1 MNRSNMKSKALR
13 RCAFVICA
21 STLFAA
27 VAVADEGKQFK
38 ALLHDKGT
46 YGSDDVAAGRYEQGI
61 EKLSMRANND
71 RTPHSTRVP
80 ALIDLC
86 AAYTMTRDLDKARK
100 TCDKAVDSGWYSG
113 HAYNNRG
120 AYNIAVGDYEAAIRD
135 FQAAIEGR
143 GADQVARTNLQFAEE
158 RLVAKRQ
165 AEEKVRVIAR
175 GGDDRGRVK

>member
-1 MNRSNMKSKALR
+1 MNRSSLKSKTLR

-27 VAVADEGKQFK
+27 AAVADEGKQFK

-61 EKLSMRANND
+61 EKLSTRVGSD
-71 RTPHSTRVP
+71 RIAHSKRVP

-86 AAYTMTRDLDKARK
+86 AAYTMTRDLVKAK
-100 TCDKAVDSGWYSG
+100 ETCDKAVDSGWYSG

-135 FQAAIEGR
+135 FQAAIAGR
-143 GADQVARTNLQFAEE
+143 GADRVARTNLQFAEE
-158 RLVAKRQ
+158 RLVAKRES
-165 AEEKVRVIAR
+165 EESFRVIAR
-175 GGDDRGRVK
+175 NVDGTGPAN